1 MAQTR
6 VVPFRPVLCALL
18 NRGVGI
24 VTLVVAL
31 ALVGGA
37 TAPATAALSVPALA
51 GPEGSSA
58 TPRADL
64 VMEREAPGTARAA
77 QRHRHGLEMAVLT
90 QKLLMAAC
98 NSSVANPLKCDT
110 ASLRAID
117 AARVVEGLPEMV
129 LPAGYEDMGVV
140 DQMVAV
146 TNAER
151 VARGLPAWR
160 GPVQVLGQLAGQ
172 GVAAG
177 QDPNGPTGTIWA
189 SNLASGVLTVLEAD
203 YEWMYNDG
211 PGGTNADCT
220 AARPGQCWA
229 HRRNILSP
237 WAGTM
242 GAAGHPTTAK
252 RLVVAEVMVEAG

>member
-1 MAQTR
+1 M
-6 VVPFRPVLCALL
+6 V
-18 NRGVGI
+18 I
-24 VTLVVAL
+24 LVAAL
-31 ALVGGA
+31 AIAIAIAA
-37 TAPATAALSVPALA
+37 TPATGVSSVTILAAD
-51 GPEGSSA
+51 GGNSA
-58 TPRADL
+58 TPRAGP
-64 VMEREAPGTARAA
+64 VMGRHAPSATARAA
-77 QRHRHGLEMAVLT
+77 GPRHWLEMAVLT

-98 NSSVANPLKCDT
+98 NSSVATPLKCDT

-117 AARVVEGLPEMV
+117 AARTAEGLPGMV

-140 DQMVAV
+140 DQVVAV

-151 VARGLPAWR
+151 VPRGLPAWR
-160 GPVQVLGQLAGQ
+160 GPDEVLGQLAGQ

-177 QDPNGPTGTIWA
+177 QDPSGPAGTTWA

-220 AARPGQCWA
+220 AGQPGQCWA

-237 WAGTM
+237 WAGMM

-252 RLVVAEVMVEAG
+252 RLVVAEVMVQAG